1 MLGRLLD
8 QLTFSYFTHPA
19 SVCMSYAEHFR
30 FSLKITLKLAIGT
43 GKSLIHSVYPDAF
56 RTSTT
61 DLIKDIEE
69 EMKEVGCR

>member
-8 QLTFSYFTHPA
+8 DLTFSYFTHPA
-19 SVCMSYAEHFR
+19 SVCMSYSQHFI
-30 FSLKITLKLAIGT
+30 FSFKITLKLALGT
-43 GKSLIHSVYPDAF
+43 GKAFIHSIYPDAF
-56 RTSTT
+56 RTSIT